1 VPFEVAQV
9 SNYMPKPT
17 KTVWVECGLNSGSF
31 LVDSGAQASLCARR
45 FVSEFIEIQP
55 APKELNLI
63 GVTGHPLTLFG
74 IATLP
79 LRLSD
84 DLVIEKDCIVCDDDL
99 LANK

>member
-1 VPFEVAQV
+1 VPFEVAQG

-17 KTVWVECGLNSGSF
+17 KTVWEERGLNSGSF

-45 FVSEFIEIQP
+45 FVPEFVEIQP
-55 APKELNLI
+55 TPNELNWI
-63 GVTGHPLTLFG
+63 GVTSLPLKLFG

-84 DLVIEKDCIVCDDDL
+84 DLEIEQDCIVL
-99 LANK
+99 YAMTIY